1 MVYGQKPFSFDSR
14 YWGTVKND
22 QIIGRAYPLF

>member
-1 MVYGQKPFSFDSR
+1 M
-14 YWGTVKND
+14 KND